1 MIEKHI
7 YQCEVCGKEFAFEDE
22 CLKHE
27 LEHTTAGLET
37 SVVFADSCGNI
48 ITVPQEDWQTAID
61 HAYYVYIANQEAADK
76 LEELFHEYNCNFPA
90 DDAQETVL
98 YPALFA
104 YEDNGM
110 YWKSLQDVENEY
122 NELLAVKDEMQDCLL
137 NKNIG
142 E

>member
-7 YQCEVCGKEFAFEDE
+7 YQCEVCGKEFAFENE
-22 CLKHE
+22 CLAHE
-27 LEHTTAGLET
+27 LKCKTAGLEDA
-37 SVVFADSCGNI
+37 VVMMDSDKN
-48 ITVPQEDWQTAID
+48 VLSLDDWRKAID
-61 HAYYVYIANQEAADK
+61 KAYFVYITNQETADK
-76 LEELFHEYNCNFPA
+76 LEELFNEYNYIFPT
-90 DDAQETVL
+90 DDVQETVL

-104 YEDNGM
+104 YDENDEA

-142 E
+142 K